1 MLKFVSLYNY
11 NLKPSIMKKIIFLVA
26 LTFLGA
32 NLHAQQDLPENPE
45 PGKCYVRCTT
55 PDVYENKTVQV
66 KITPEYKKLKTYPA
80 KYETVTE
87 KVIIKEASK
96 RLKVIPAKYKTTT
109 VTFVK
114 KQAAST
120 LKIIP
125 AKLGNDSET
134 VEIKPAFAQWELGT
148 SAPDCASGNP
158 DDCRY
163 WCYKG
168 YPAEFTTIPIQ
179 VLSSDATTESTPITE
194 QGGTYTKR
202 VVEEPAK
209 VVEEE
214 IPAEYATI
222 TKTVLV
228 KDAYTEE
235 IVVPATFKDV
245 TKEVLTQKGGLT
257 TWKEV
262 ECSLVEYSAL
272 PINWNLGSAT
282 LTAEAKR
289 IIDTRLMPVLANNE
303 GAKMEIA
310 SHTDARGSD
319 TNNKDLSD
327 RRAQSVVSYLISK
340 GVNSSRL
347 VANGYGETR
356 LKNRCADGV
365 SCTEREHA
373 ANRRTEFRL
382 IQ

>member
-1 MLKFVSLYNY
+1 MNKVILGGVL
-11 NLKPSIMKKIIFLVA
+11 I
-26 LTFLGA
+26 FLGA
-32 NLHAQQDLPENPE
+32 NVYAQQDLPQNPE

-55 PDVYENKTVQV
+55 PDVYENQTVQV
-66 KITPEYKKLKTYPA
+66 KITPEYKKLKTFPA
-80 KYETVTE
+80 TYETVTE
-87 KVIIKEASK
+87 KVIVKEASK
-96 RLKVIPAKYKTTT
+96 KLTVVAAKYKTETVTFMKKQGASTLKVIPAK
-109 VTFVK
+109 
-114 KQAAST
+114 
-120 LKIIP
+120 
-125 AKLGNDSET
+125 LGPSSES
-134 VEIKPAFAQWELGT
+134 VEIKPAYAQWELG
-148 SAPDCASGNP
+148 SPAPDCASSNP

-168 YPAEFTTIPIQ
+168 YPAEFTTIPVK
-179 VLSSDATTESTPITE
+179 VLGSDATTTSSSIAE
-194 QGGTYTKR
+194 QSATYTKR
-202 VVEEPAK
+202 VLVEPAR
-209 VVEEE
+209 VIEEE
-214 IPAEYATI
+214 IPAEYGTI

-235 IVVPATFKDV
+235 VIVPATFKDV

-282 LTAEAKR
+282 LTAQAKS
-289 IIDTRLMPVLANNE
+289 IIDTRLMPVLANNP

-310 SHTDARGSD
+310 SHTDARGSKS
-319 TNNKDLSD
+319 NNKELSD
-327 RRAQSVVSYLISK
+327 RRAQSVVSYLITK
-340 GVNSSRL
+340 GINASRL

-365 SCTEREHA
+365 TCTERQHA
-373 ANRRTEFRL
+373 SNRRTEFRL